1 MVGRRSSAGLA
12 RRARTPSM
20 SQIQWRRASA
30 TQMVEMEGLGIAG
43 GNGFIDPHKAIE
55 KLKLHGA
62 GLWGMQI
69 AVTLLMTTIAVIAG
83 ERVYLWNSFVSLTIL
98 FGASAD
104 YPEYI
109 FLRNQLLRTKSCP
122 RCVPTREHIASFNGI
137 EPSRDRPPYI
147 FVDP

>member
-30 TQMVEMEGLGIAG
+30 TQMVEMEGLGITG

-83 ERVYLWNSFVSLTIL
+83 ERVNSWSGFVSLTIL
-98 FGASAD
+98 FGVSAD

-109 FLRNQLLRTKSCP
+109 FHRNQLLRTKFYP
-122 RCVPTREHIASFNGI
+122 RCVPTWEHISSFSEI
-137 EPSRDRPPYI
+137 EPSSDRSLHI
-147 FVDP
+147 SVDP